1 MAEVA
6 LTELQR
12 DVLRLFFDLPESRGF
27 VLAGGAALVAS
38 GLSERPTR
46 DVDLFGS
53 DLAVGV
59 AGAADA
65 LEAACLGRG
74 WTVNRI
80 QDSPTF
86 RRFVVGTVRDEL
98 LVDLAVDSPPMGAPT
113 ITAFGP
119 TYSPEELA
127 ARKLLAQLDHG
138 FDPEVLVEM
147 LASLRR
153 FRDEELA
160 DLGAEPTV
168 LRAFIDRWRDD
179 RVCGVYGEMTEEHL
193 SSRGA
198 AALPNVPSC
207 NRLVSWAECRAKA
220 VSPRTPTARLVRC
233 RGTGRRHEARRRLP
247 AQIV

>member
-12 DVLRLFFDLPESRGF
+12 DLLRLFFDLPESSGF
-27 VLAGGAALVAS
+27 VLAGGAALVAC

-65 LEAACLGRG
+65 LEAVCLGRG
-74 WTVNRI
+74 WNVNLI

-86 RRFVVGTVRDEL
+86 RRFVVRTVHDEL
-98 LVDLAVDSPPMGAPT
+98 LVDLAVDSPPMGALI

-119 TYSPEELA
+119 TYPPEELA
-127 ARKLLAQLDHG
+127 ARKLLALFDRAAARDFVDLHALSARFDLARLVELAAQLDQG
-138 FDPEVLVEM
+138 FDSEVLVEM

-153 FRDEELA
+153 FSDEELA
-160 DLGAEPTV
+160 DLGADPKE
-168 LRAFIDRWRDD
+168 LRAFIDRW
-179 RVCGVYGEMTEEHL
+179 
-193 SSRGA
+193 
-198 AALPNVPSC
+198 
-207 NRLVSWAECRAKA
+207 
-220 VSPRTPTARLVRC
+220 
-233 RGTGRRHEARRRLP
+233 ARRSRSS
-247 AQIV
+247 